1 MNVEWRGIYQM
12 FRKVESINTTSI
24 KLTLLVT
31 CILWL
36 KTVIVCFVGFNLSIQ
51 SYFDILLVLTSSIG
65 SLLLIMG
72 LSFYFREKVNR
83 FVLFALLVLG
93 TAILY
98 ADLLYYRFY
107 NDFVTV
113 PILFQFN
120 NVGGLSASTVELM
133 SPWDL
138 FLFPDLFLIG
148 WLFFKTKSSLIVTK
162 QQKKKYI
169 AASSALAVLAICFG
183 LLKSVH
189 LFSEAYD
196 REQMVKSL
204 GPLNYHVYDIALGL
218 KAPLERL
225 LVTEADAVALEEHL
239 QRKDSERTD
248 LFGMA
253 KGKNVVLITLES
265 TQDFVIN
272 QKINGEEVTP
282 FLNELIKDSF
292 YFNQIYDQT
301 AQGKTSDAEFM
312 IDTSLYPLSSGS
324 VFVRRPNNTYYSLPH
339 ILKEKRNYYVAALHG
354 NVNTFWNRDV
364 MYNSLGYD
372 RYFSMENYTVTEENS
387 VNYGLKDIPF
397 FKQSVE
403 HMKNL
408 PEPYYAKFLT
418 LTNHFPYLL
427 DEEDLYIDPAN
438 TEEEVVNRYVTTVR
452 YLDKAIELFF
462 EELKA
467 EGLYEDTVF
476 VLVGDHY
483 GISEKYEKGLNEL
496 LGEEDSIVNQVKHKQ
511 IPLII
516 HVPGQEGETITTQ
529 GGEIDI
535 RPTLLH
541 LLGIN
546 IDNRYSFGHNLF
558 TRDSDHPVIFRDG
571 GFLSK
576 HYLYKDNVC
585 YSNQDGGQVDLQK
598 CDPYLDVVREEL
610 TLSDSIIFGDVLRFV
625 GEE

>member
-1 MNVEWRGIYQM
+1 M
-12 FRKVESINTTSI
+12 FRKIQSTNTTSI
-24 KLTLLVT
+24 KHILLIT
-31 CILWL
+31 GILWL

-65 SLLLIMG
+65 SLLLMMG
-72 LSFYFREKVNR
+72 FSFYFREKVNR
-83 FVLFALLVLG
+83 FVLFALFVLG

-138 FLFPDLFLIG
+138 FLFVDLFIVG
-148 WLFFKTKSSLIVTK
+148 WWLLKTKSIITVQK
-162 QQKKKYI
+162 HVKKKYI
-169 AASSALAVLAICFG
+169 AAASGLIALTICLG
-183 LLKSVH
+183 LVKSVH

-204 GPLNYHVYDIALGL
+204 GPLNYHLYDIALGL

-272 QKINGEEVTP
+272 QKVNGEEVTP
-282 FLNELIKDSF
+282 FLNDLIKKSF

-324 VFVRRPNNTYYSLPH
+324 VFVRRPENTYYSLPH
-339 ILKEKRNYYVAALHG
+339 ILKEKNDYYIAALHG

-364 MYNSLGYD
+364 MYKALGYD
-372 RYFSMENYTVTEENS
+372 RFFSMDDYQVTEENS

-397 FKQSVE
+397 FTQSVE
-403 HMKNL
+403 HMKDL

-427 DEEDLYIDPAN
+427 DEEDLFIEPAN
-438 TEEEVVNRYVTTVR
+438 TGEEVVNRYVTTVR
-452 YLDKAIELFF
+452 YLDKSIELFF
-462 EELKA
+462 EKLKA

-483 GISEKYEKGLNEL
+483 GISEKYEDGLNEL

-516 HVPGQEGETITTQ
+516 HVPGQEGETISTQ

-541 LLGIN
+541 LLGIK

-558 TRDSDHPVIFRDG
+558 TRNSDHPVIFRDG
-571 GFLSK
+571 GFISE

-585 YSNQDGGQVDLQK
+585 YRKQDGEPVDLHK

-610 TLSDSIIFGDVLRFV
+610 TLSDNIIFGDVLRFMV
-625 GEE
+625 EE

>member
-1 MNVEWRGIYQM
+1 M
-12 FRKVESINTTSI
+12 FRKIQIMNITSI
-24 KLTLLVT
+24 KFTLLVT
-31 CILWL
+31 SILWL

-51 SYFDILLVLTSSIG
+51 SYYDILLVLTSSIG
-65 SLLLIMG
+65 SLLLVMG

-83 FVLFALLVLG
+83 FVLFALLVVG

-113 PILFQFN
+113 PILFQFD

-138 FLFPDLFLIG
+138 FLLVDLFIVG
-148 WLFFKTKSSLIVTK
+148 WLFFKTESVLTVQK
-162 QQKKKYI
+162 QDKKKYI
-169 AASSALAVLAICFG
+169 AVASGLIALTICLG
-183 LLKSVH
+183 LVKSVH
-189 LFSEAYD
+189 LFSEVYD

-204 GPLNYHVYDIALGL
+204 GLLNYHLYDIGLGL
-218 KAPLERL
+218 AAPLERL

-239 QRKDSERTD
+239 QHKDSERTD
-248 LFGMA
+248 LFGIA

-272 QKINGEEVTP
+272 QKVNGEEVTP

-324 VFVRRPNNTYYSLPH
+324 VFVRRPENTYYSLPH
-339 ILKEKRNYYVAALHG
+339 ILKENSNYYVAAFHG
-354 NVNTFWNRDV
+354 NVSTFWNRDV
-364 MYNSLGYD
+364 MYKSLGYD
-372 RYFSMENYTVTEENS
+372 RYFSMDDYLVTEENS

-397 FKQSVE
+397 FTQSVE

-427 DEEDLYIDPAN
+427 DEEDLFIEPAN

-452 YLDKAIELFF
+452 YLDKSIELFF

-483 GISEKYEKGLNEL
+483 GISEKYEQGLNEL
-496 LGEEDSIVNQVKHKQ
+496 LGQEDSIVNQVKNKQ

-571 GFLSK
+571 GFITEN
-576 HYLYKDNVC
+576 YLYKDGVC
-585 YSNQDGGQVDLQK
+585 YSNQDGLSVDNQK
-598 CDPYLDVVREEL
+598 CDSYLDVVREEL
-610 TLSDSIIFGDVLRFV
+610 TLSDSIIFGDVLRFMV
-625 GEE
+625 EE